1 MRVFFYRASS
11 WVAQPNVCFFFG
23 CFFCF
28 PFDFA
33 PLLVLIGRWGS
44 ETPPTTPKPRPVLD
58 CVQFLLRPSI
68 LSLSLSLSLAPPT
81 HRLLVRRSG
90 SFTSSYDV
98 ERTKQQAKNK
108 KQRQKQKRNAKPTTQ
123 PHWAPPPLLPRTQPT
138 KEPSN
143 HLIYFQR
150 NHFSCASACVYV
162 CVCVCV
168 WVCESACP
176 EATRTFQT
184 TTTTT
189 NRHLFLCNLVSYLN
203 RARARVCERVFY
215 WWTTW
220 IRPRPLPLAPP
231 PPHLL

>member
-1 MRVFFYRASS
+1 MRVL
-11 WVAQPNVCFFFG
+11 FFFLPCVVVG
-23 CFFCF
+23 CSTERVSFLFVFFCF

-44 ETPPTTPKPRPVLD
+44 ETPPTTPEAPPRPR
-58 CVQFLLRPSI
+58 LRSVSPQAIDSF
-68 LSLSLSLSLAPPT
+68 SLSLAPPT

-162 CVCVCV
+162 CVCVCGCV
-168 WVCESACP
+168 
-176 EATRTFQT
+176 
-184 TTTTT
+184 
-189 NRHLFLCNLVSYLN
+189 
-203 RARARVCERVFY
+203 RARA
-215 WWTTW
+215 
-220 IRPRPLPLAPP
+220 PRQPGRSKQQQQQQIDTCFFAT
-231 PPHLL
+231 